1 MTTDFTDA
9 EFQDIYLRHKSML
22 AESRKELND
31 GSWDDQ
37 QLVNLM
43 KTQIRKRRTNF
54 PEGYWK
60 DIAAKQSELK
70 IKHNKV
76 IWQME
81 QKMVEMRMMYAIRK
95 MKIGDILG
103 DGDQAFL
110 DAFAP
115 VPMIMETLREDPD
128 LP

>member
-1 MTTDFTDA
+1 
-9 EFQDIYLRHKSML
+9 
-22 AESRKELND
+22 
-31 GSWDDQ
+31 
-37 QLVNLM
+37 
-43 KTQIRKRRTNF
+43 
-54 PEGYWK
+54 
-60 DIAAKQSELK
+60 
-70 IKHNKV
+70 
-76 IWQME
+76 
-81 QKMVEMRMMYAIRK
+81 MRMMYAIRK